1 MEVRNVAWNISQ
13 IARMVER
20 GTIRFDYPV
29 QRAGGQWSDIQK
41 SYLIHTMIAGFP
53 LPPVYF
59 VSFKEEITTVMKSGE
74 EKTKEENVRY
84 VIDGKQRLTTL
95 VDFLNNQYSLDAE
108 TPTVQVE
115 GEEYELSGLYFDD
128 LEEEVQDM
136 FTSRTVLTYTLD
148 GEVVSDDEIDD
159 LFFRMNNG
167 TALSRQQIA
176 KAKMGVAWAEKL
188 NKVTSSKFILN
199 NCSFTKSQI
208 KSDGHV
214 LAIVQAMMMMDQ
226 EYEYKNVTAATI
238 SDYMSTFKED
248 SDSKEEI
255 LQSIEQAMLYLEKGL
270 QDYGKENV
278 LLKKVHLPMV
288 LITTVEAMKMEIE
301 TDAFM
306 EWYHDFR
313 MAFKPK
319 KKEVGQATQ
328 ITEYEEFTG
337 AGSTKKEKADGRLN
351 EMKRCMTNYFKGEK

>member
-1 MEVRNVAWNISQ
+1 MEVRNVAWNIKQ
-13 IARMVER
+13 ISRMVER
-20 GTIRFDYPV
+20 RTIRFDYPV

-59 VSFKEEITTVMKSGE
+59 VSFKEEITIVMKSGV
-74 EKTKEENVRY
+74 EKNKKENVRY

-95 VDFLNNQYSLDAE
+95 VDFLNNQYPLDAE
-108 TPTVQVE
+108 TPTVNVE
-115 GEEYELSGLYFDD
+115 GEEYELSGLFFDD

-176 KAKMGVAWAEKL
+176 KSKMGVVWAKKL
-188 NKVTSSKFILN
+188 NKIVSSDFILN

-208 KSDGHV
+208 KSDDHI

-226 EYEYKNVTAATI
+226 EYEYKNVSAATI
-238 SDYMSTFKED
+238 SDYMTTFKED
-248 SDSKEEI
+248 NGSKEK
-255 LQSIEQAMLYLEKGL
+255 LLHSIEQAMNYLETGL
-270 QDYGKENV
+270 QEYGKENV

-288 LITTVEAMKMEIE
+288 LITTVEAMNMGIE
-301 TDAFM
+301 TDKFM
-306 EWYHDFR
+306 GWYHDFR

-328 ITEYEEFTG
+328 ITNYEEYTG
-337 AGSTKKEKADGRLN
+337 AGSIKREKADGRLN
-351 EMKRCMTNYFKGEK
+351 EMKRCMMNYFL